1 LRHVDPDKANIVLP
15 ESAHY
20 SFDKAAQM
28 LGVSLRRAPLDD
40 QLRADVDAMAGLVDE
55 NTIALV
61 GVAGTTEFGQVDPIP
76 AIGKLALDEKIF
88 LHVDAAFG
96 GFVIPFLK
104 DPRNTGS
111 TSSYRA
117 SCPSPSTRTRWA

>member
-61 GVAGTTEFGQVDPIP
+61 GS
-76 AIGKLALDEKIF
+76 LA
-88 LHVDAAFG
+88 
-96 GFVIPFLK
+96 
-104 DPRNTGS
+104 PRSSGRSTHTGH
-111 TSSYRA
+111 R
-117 SCPSPSTRTRWA
+117 